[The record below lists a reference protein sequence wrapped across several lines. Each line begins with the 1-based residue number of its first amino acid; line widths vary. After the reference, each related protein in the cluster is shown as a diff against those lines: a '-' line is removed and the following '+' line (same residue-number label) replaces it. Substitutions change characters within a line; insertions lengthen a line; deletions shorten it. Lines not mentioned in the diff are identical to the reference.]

1 MVLCSCCNLLIFHP
15 SGATMLIAIMVFSA
29 HWVETPRLFR
39 ENLELS
45 LLVHLLSSPQIKG
58 AAIDDVMLVMML
70 IHSALHLLKTIEGE
84 LSENS
89 LTNNWLQIYI
99 FYCIV

>member
-1 MVLCSCCNLLIFHP
+1 
-15 SGATMLIAIMVFSA
+15 MLIAIMVFSA

-58 AAIDDVMLVMML
+58 AAIDDVML
-70 IHSALHLLKTIEGE
+70 IRSALHLLTH
-84 LSENS
+84 N
-89 LTNNWLQIYI
+89 
-99 FYCIV
+99 